1 MSCSPPMTNT
11 ILVRYMYL
19 NSRYNRRHPMTASK
33 GNVIAS
39 GSRPSHPVR
48 IVSTTI
54 SSKQCCS
61 LQTICAPSGCIRMV
75 RNLSSIV
82 ICRGLSLS
90 DVSFLHFRSVR
101 LHRFRR
107 GRYQLLCFPQIAPA
121 FPPSVPR
128 LLSEGIRSSP
138 LNRPVAFHVLT
149 KSLPFPHVLRGEGSG
164 LDRF

>member
-54 SSKQCCS
+54 SSKRGWS
-61 LQTICAPSGCIRMV
+61 LKTGSTKPFHYR
-75 RNLSSIV
+75 LSALRLDVFVWFGIF
-82 ICRGLSLS
+82 LPSLS
-90 DVSFLHFRSVR
+90 AVAYLCLMFLFFTFAQFDFTVSVEVDTSCFVFL
-101 LHRFRR
+101 
-107 GRYQLLCFPQIAPA
+107 
-121 FPPSVPR
+121 R
-128 LLSEGIRSSP
+128 LLLLFLP
-138 LNRPVAFHVLT
+138 LFLDYFQKGFVPVL
-149 KSLPFPHVLRGEGSG
+149 
-164 LDRF
+164 